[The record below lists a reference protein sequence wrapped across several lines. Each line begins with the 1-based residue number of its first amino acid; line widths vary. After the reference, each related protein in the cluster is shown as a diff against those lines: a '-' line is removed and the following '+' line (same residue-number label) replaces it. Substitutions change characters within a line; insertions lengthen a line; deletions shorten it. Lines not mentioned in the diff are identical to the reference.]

1 MTATTRQTTA
11 LDRAALRRFHLGAPG
26 APAGGVPAGTLPAAL
41 RGEPPAFLSP
51 DDRMAVLPGPEE
63 PLRLLGQ
70 ALVERQREPR
80 AAFAREARE
89 LAARAEALLESE
101 RLKGAASR
109 DPERLGSA
117 MGALGSHLVDPSA
130 LAGVLGERRG
140 AAPLGAARVRALEAA
155 LELLREAAAAA
166 PPAPVLVHDPTLP
179 ELAALAAAGDG
190 WSVLESA
197 DPCSL
202 AADLFD
208 ERAAATAR
216 LLAAVRRVRLEAA
229 GDYEPARHDAL
240 LGAGRQ
246 GPAGFDWQ
254 AFSRDELALI
264 PPVVALESAGALAGG
279 VASLSQ
285 LLLSGRPV
293 QVLVVADPAGSP
305 GGAARAPFA
314 GFRFEPAYLG
324 LAHREA
330 FVQQGSAFRPRR
342 LLAGFVRAAAG
353 TRAALHVI
361 DAAPAGVPGLAAD
374 LVAGAAVAGRAHPLF
389 QYDPEAG
396 PSFAERMDFA
406 GNPAPAADW
415 PGLDSEPERREDPD
429 PEAVAGRFFTFA
441 DYALLAPALAGCFLP
456 VPEGVADDDLV
467 SVPEWLALPPEA
479 ALEKLPAV
487 AAVAPSRDGGGAPC
501 RLVVS
506 RPLALACRDRLGFWR
521 TLQELSGARSEYVRR
536 AQERAREEAE
546 TRIEAERQRLQTAH
560 AAELARVHR
569 EAVEQAVDRL
579 TGALLGLDPAWLAP
593 AFDDPLAA
601 FAGRDAEGVAAEL
614 LEMVGKTDLR
624 EPSGDAQP
632 ASEAVDGLAAELL
645 TLLDGNGRSG
655 PAALEGTDR

>member
-1 MTATTRQTTA
+1 
-11 LDRAALRRFHLGAPG
+11 
-26 APAGGVPAGTLPAAL
+26 
-41 RGEPPAFLSP
+41 
-51 DDRMAVLPGPEE
+51 
-63 PLRLLGQ
+63 
-70 ALVERQREPR
+70 
-80 AAFAREARE
+80 
-89 LAARAEALLESE
+89 
-101 RLKGAASR
+101 
-109 DPERLGSA
+109 
-117 MGALGSHLVDPSA
+117 
-130 LAGVLGERRG
+130 
-140 AAPLGAARVRALEAA
+140 
-155 LELLREAAAAA
+155 AAAAQ
-166 PPAPVLVHDPTLP
+166 PAPVLVHDPTLP

-264 PPVVALESAGALAGG
+264 APVVALESAGALAGG
-279 VASLSQ
+279 VASLSR

-396 PSFAERMDFA
+396 ASFAERMDFA

-415 PGLDSEPERREDPD
+415 PGLDG
-429 PEAVAGRFFTFA
+429 EAGAASAFTFA
-441 DYALLAPALAGCFLP
+441 DFALLALALAGCFLP
-456 VPEGVADDDLV
+456 VPEGVAEEDLV

-479 ALEKLPAV
+479 ALDKLPAV
-487 AAVAPSRDGGGAPC
+487 AAVTASRDGGGAPC

-536 AQERAREEAE
+536 AEERARGEAE
-546 TRIEAERQRLQTAH
+546 ARIEAERQRLQTAH